1 MIEIETLKNTLMVA
15 MSAGIIVT
23 TFVQKLKS
31 ILPSK
36 RHIAPITIISS
47 LLIGILFS
55 LSFSNLN
62 IYDSLWVGLI
72 TFIGADTIYKLF
84 EDKIFPSYSN
94 IKQYIE
100 IKRNDE

>member
-1 MIEIETLKNTLMVA
+1 MIETETLKNTLMVA

-31 ILPSK
+31 VLPSK
-36 RHIAPITIISS
+36 KHIIPITIISS
-47 LLIGILFS
+47 LLIGIFFS

-62 IYDSLWVGLI
+62 IYDSLWVCLI

-100 IKRNDE
+100 IKRDDK